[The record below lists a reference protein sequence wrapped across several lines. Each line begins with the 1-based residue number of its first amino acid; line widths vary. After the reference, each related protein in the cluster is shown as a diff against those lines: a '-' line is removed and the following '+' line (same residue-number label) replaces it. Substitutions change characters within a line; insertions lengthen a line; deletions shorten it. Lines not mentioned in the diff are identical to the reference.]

1 MSFNPTSTIY
11 LTHVDFDSTYNHSV
25 YFENGDSQFNY
36 FLKNTPRVKTLSDYL
51 TVRRTAPNGNLQ
63 TSIKVDINIDAAHGY
78 NYMFYQNENHGNKW
92 FYAFI
97 TSHVYI
103 NEATTELIFETDV
116 IQTWLF
122 DTELL
127 PSFVEREHSVTD
139 NPGDNIIPESFN
151 CAEYT
156 HRKLNN
162 STLDDLTKLGYLIGS
177 SEHYEDQDFWEET
190 FGGLTVNGRLH
201 SGIYQGVYFY
211 YFTSVIDVNRFLAT
225 AMGKNEECILFIT
238 ALPQYNMMYSQL
250 GVTGEAGS
258 SGFVGESLQPVE
270 TLIDFGDVVSNIK
283 YEDYTPKNNKM
294 YTAPYYQL
302 MVTNHSGQTNIY
314 KLEDFTTR
322 SIGFRLYGDVSA
334 TPSIMMVPELY
345 KGIQFNVDEAITLTN
360 FPQASFITDTYK
372 MWLNKN
378 QGSLGVSTIAS
389 MAQLIGGIAI
399 TAGTGGAG
407 AAVGVGMIASGASGM
422 ASTIGNTINA
432 SNQANTAKID
442 GSGISNLLTAAKQNK
457 IDVYVEHIKPEF
469 AKMIDD
475 YFTIYGYA
483 QNVVKVP
490 ERKARKVFTYTKT
503 MDCNAVGRDVPEIDL
518 RKIKSIY
525 DKGITFWQAGNQV
538 GNYDVDNSVI
548 L

>member
-1 MSFNPTSTIY
+1 MSFNPTSTIH

-25 YFENGDSQFNY
+25 YFETKADQFTY
-36 FLKNTPRVKTLSDYL
+36 FNKGSKSLFDYL

-63 TSIKVDINIDAAHGY
+63 TSIKVNINIDDARAY
-78 NYMFYQNENHGNKW
+78 NYMFYQNENHDTKW

-127 PSFVEREHSVTD
+127 PSFVEREHSKTD
-139 NPGDNIIPESFN
+139 NPGDNIIPETFK
-151 CAEYT
+151 CGEYT
-156 HRKLNN
+156 HHKLNN
-162 STLDDLTKLGYLIGS
+162 STLEDLTKIGYLIGS
-177 SEHYEDQDFWEET
+177 SEHYEDQGFWEET

-238 ALPQYNMMYSQL
+238 ALPQYNMKYSQL
-250 GVTGEAGS
+250 GISGEPEAG
-258 SGFVGESLQPVE
+258 GFVGESLQPVE
-270 TLIDFGDVVSNIK
+270 TFIDFGNVVSNIK
-283 YEDYTPKNNKM
+283 YRDYTPKNNKL

-302 MVTNHSGQTNIY
+302 LITNHTGQTNIY
-314 KLEDFTTR
+314 KFEDFTT
-322 SIGFRLYGDVSA
+322 SDISFRLWGDVSA
-334 TPSIMMVPELY
+334 TPSIMLVPESY

-360 FPQASFITDTYK
+360 FPQVSFITDTYK

-378 QGSLGVSTIAS
+378 QGSLATSTIAS
-389 MAQLIGGIAI
+389 MAQIVGGIAM

-442 GSGISNLLTAAKQNK
+442 ASGISNLLTAAKQNK

-475 YFTIYGYA
+475 YFTMYGYA

-490 ERKARKVFTYTKT
+490 ERKARTVFTYTKT
-503 MDCNAVGRDVPEIDL
+503 MDCNAVGDKVPDIDI

-525 DKGITFWQAGNQV
+525 DKGITFWQSAYQIGD
-538 GNYDVDNSVI
+538 YDVDNDVI
-548 L
+548 T